1 MGLVRLYGRHGDI
14 IFPMGIRILPPEIV
28 ARIAAGEVVTSP
40 AAVVKELIENA
51 LDAGATRI
59 EVEIRRGGVD
69 LIRVKDDGTGIPAD
83 EVRLAFQRHATSKLA
98 VGREPTAADLGRI
111 VTLGFRGEALAAI
124 AQAADVTLISRTR
137 SDPAGRFIRLA
148 AGNVLEE
155 GSRPAAPGTVVT
167 VRNLFAHLPA
177 RRRFLRDPRVEAAEV
192 GQVVGRFAL
201 AYPEVEFKFLS
212 EGRVRL
218 QTAGDGQLRSAAAEV
233 WGDSVARQLIEAGR
247 VVEPGRLAVTGL
259 VGPPALHRPTRNELA
274 VFVNRRWVQN
284 RRLYAAFEAAYVG
297 VIPAGRHPVGV
308 INLLLDPSEVD
319 VNVHPAKLEVRFVYE
334 NEVLTALRQ
343 TVREALKAQGYV
355 PDLELAGAADG
366 AQLAFGLEPAA
377 SHPDGPGRLPRL
389 RVIGQ
394 FEGKF
399 ILAEGPDGLYVF
411 DQHVVHERV
420 LYDAFRRALAA
431 GQVETQGLLDPV
443 AVELA
448 VHEAALLAAPDA
460 RLKLEAAGFIFE
472 NFGPDAVLVRG
483 VPALFAGSA
492 DPTALFKEAVAAI
505 SAAAEGGA
513 AGSWEHRLAA
523 RLACRRAVKAGDP
536 LTERDMQDLIDR
548 LESAELV
555 STCPHGRHIF
565 RRLPS
570 QYLASAFGRA

>member
-1 MGLVRLYGRHGDI
+1 MA
-14 IFPMGIRILPPEIV
+14 IRVLPPEVV

-51 LDAGATRI
+51 LDAGATRV

-69 LIRVKDDGTGIPAD
+69 LIRVKDDGAGIPAG

-98 VGREPTAADLGRI
+98 VGRQPTVADLGRI
-111 VTLGFRGEALAAI
+111 VSLGFRGEALAAI
-124 AQAADVTLISRTR
+124 AQAADVTLLTRTR
-137 SDPAGRFIRLA
+137 SDPAGRFIRVA

-155 GSRPAAPGTVVT
+155 ADRPAAPGTVVT

-201 AYPEVEFKFLS
+201 GYPEVEFKFLS
-212 EGRVRL
+212 EGRLRL
-218 QTAGDGQLRSAAAEV
+218 HTPGDGQTRSAVAEV

-247 VVEPGRLAVTGL
+247 VVEPGRLAITGL
-259 VGPPALHRPTRNELA
+259 VGPPGLHRPTRNELA

-308 INLLLDPSEVD
+308 INLLLDPAEVD

-334 NEVLTALRQ
+334 NEVLTAVRQ

-355 PDLELAGAADG
+355 PDLELAGAGDG
-366 AQLAFGLEPAA
+366 AQLAFGLEPAPA
-377 SHPDGPGRLPRL
+377 YPEGPGRLPRL

-420 LYDAFRRALAA
+420 LYDAFRRALAG

-443 AVELA
+443 PVELTA
-448 VHEAALLAAPDA
+448 QESPLLAAADA
-460 RLKLEAAGFIFE
+460 RTRLEAAGFIFE
-472 NFGPDAVLVRG
+472 NFGPDAVLLRG
-483 VPALFAGSA
+483 VPALFAGAAEPAS
-492 DPTALFKEAVAAI
+492 LFKEAVAAL
-505 SAAAEGGA
+505 SAEDSVG
-513 AGSWEHRLAA
+513 GSWEHRLAA

-555 STCPHGRHIF
+555 STCPHGRHVF

>member
-1 MGLVRLYGRHGDI
+1 MA
-14 IFPMGIRILPPEIV
+14 IRVLPPEVV
-28 ARIAAGEVVTSP
+28 ARFGAGEVATSP

-51 LDAGATRI
+51 LDAGATRV

-69 LIRVKDDGTGIPAD
+69 LIRVKDDGAGIPAG

-98 VGREPTAADLGRI
+98 VGRQPTVADLGRI
-111 VTLGFRGEALAAI
+111 VSLGFRGEALAAI
-124 AQAADVTLISRTR
+124 AQAADVTLLTRTR
-137 SDPAGRFIRLA
+137 SDPAGRFIRVA

-155 GSRPAAPGTVVT
+155 ADRPAAPGTVVT

-201 AYPEVEFKFLS
+201 GYPEVEFKFLS
-212 EGRVRL
+212 EGRLRL
-218 QTAGDGQLRSAAAEV
+218 HTPGDGQTRSAVAEV

-247 VVEPGRLAVTGL
+247 VVEPGRLAITGL
-259 VGPPALHRPTRNELA
+259 VGPPGLHRPTRNELA

-308 INLLLDPSEVD
+308 INLLLDPAEVD

-334 NEVLTALRQ
+334 NEVLTAVRQ

-355 PDLELAGAADG
+355 PDLELAGAGDG
-366 AQLAFGLEPAA
+366 AQLAFGLEPAPA
-377 SHPDGPGRLPRL
+377 YPEGPGRLPRL

-420 LYDAFRRALAA
+420 LYDAFRRALAG

-443 AVELA
+443 PVELTA
-448 VHEAALLAAPDA
+448 QESPLLAAADA
-460 RLKLEAAGFIFE
+460 RTRLEAAGFIFE
-472 NFGPDAVLVRG
+472 NFGPDAVLLRG
-483 VPALFAGSA
+483 VPALFAGAA
-492 DPTALFKEAVAAI
+492 DPASLFKEAVAAL
-505 SAAAEGGA
+505 SAEDSVGR
-513 AGSWEHRLAA
+513 SWEHRLAA

-555 STCPHGRHIF
+555 STCPHGRHVF

>member
-1 MGLVRLYGRHGDI
+1 MGSFKIIRRAQAI
-14 IFPMGIRILPPEIV
+14 IFPMGIRILPPEVV

-40 AAVVKELIENA
+40 AAVVKELVENA

-59 EVEIRRGGVD
+59 EVEVRRGGID
-69 LIRVKDDGTGIPAD
+69 LIRVKDDGTGIPAA
-83 EVRLAFQRHATSKLA
+83 EVRLAFQRHATSKLS
-98 VGREPTAADLGRI
+98 GPADLGRI

-124 AQAADVTLISRTR
+124 AQAADVTLITRTR
-137 SDPAGRFIRLA
+137 TDPAGTYIRVA
-148 AGNVLEE
+148 GGNVLDT

-201 AYPEVEFKFLS
+201 AYPEVEFKLVS

-218 QTAGDGQLRSAAAEV
+218 QTAGDGQLRSAVAEV
-233 WGDSVARQLIEAGR
+233 WGETVARQLIEVGR
-247 VVEPGRLAVTGL
+247 VVEPGRLAVSGL
-259 VGPPALHRPTRNELA
+259 VGPPAVHRPSRNDLA

-284 RRLYAAFEAAYVG
+284 RRLYGAVEAAYVG

-308 INLLLDPSEVD
+308 VNLLLDPAEVD
-319 VNVHPAKLEVRFVYE
+319 VNVHPAKAEVRLSYE

-343 TVREALKAQGYV
+343 AVRDALKTHGFV
-355 PDLELAGAADG
+355 PELELAGVGDG
-366 AQLAFGLEPAA
+366 AQLAFGLEAA
-377 SHPDGPGRLPRL
+377 PGRPETPGRLPRL

-420 LYDAFRRALAA
+420 LYDAFLRALAA
-431 GQVETQGLLDPV
+431 GRVETQGLLDPLPV
-443 AVELA
+443 DLA
-448 VHEAALLAAPDA
+448 PQEAPVLADPAGLG
-460 RLKLEAAGFIFE
+460 RLRAAGFVLE
-472 NFGPDAVLVRG
+472 PFGPDAVLLRG
-483 VPALFAGSA
+483 VPAVFAGA
-492 DPTALFKEAVAAI
+492 VHPATLLKEAVAALA
-505 SAAAEGGA
+505 SSD
-513 AGSWEHRLAA
+513 AGPWEHRLAA
-523 RLACRRAVKAGDP
+523 RLACRRAVKAGEP
-536 LTERDMQDLIDR
+536 LTERDMQELIDR
-548 LESAELV
+548 LGSAELV

>member
-1 MGLVRLYGRHGDI
+1 
-14 IFPMGIRILPPEIV
+14 MGIRILPPEVV

-51 LDAGATRI
+51 LDAGATQI
-59 EVEIRRGGVD
+59 EVEVRRGGID
-69 LIRVKDDGTGIPAD
+69 LIRVKDNGSGIPAP
-83 EVRLAFQRHATSKLA
+83 EVRLAFHRHATSKLS
-98 VGREPTAADLGRI
+98 GLPDLGRI

-124 AQAADVTLISRTR
+124 GQAADVTLITR
-137 SDPAGRFIRLA
+137 ARGEPAGSYIRVV
-148 AGNVLEE
+148 GGQVVDE
-155 GSRPAAPGTVVT
+155 GRRPAVPGTVVT

-201 AYPEVEFKFLS
+201 AYPEIEFTFTS

-218 QTAGDGQLRSAAAEV
+218 RTAGDGQLRAAVAEV
-233 WGDSVARQLIEAGR
+233 WGDEVARQLIDVGR

-259 VGPPALHRPTRNELA
+259 VGPPALHRPTRNELV

-284 RRLYAAFEAAYVG
+284 RRLYAALEAAYVG
-297 VIPAGRHPVGV
+297 VIPAGRHPVGAV
-308 INLLLDPSEVD
+308 NILLDPAEVD
-319 VNVHPAKLEVRFVYE
+319 VNVHPAKAEVRFVYE
-334 NEVLTALRQ
+334 GEVLTALRQ
-343 TVREALKAQGYV
+343 AVREALKAQGFV
-355 PDLELAGAADG
+355 PELELAGVGGGEG
-366 AQLAFGLEPAA
+366 AQLAFGLEPEPVGREA
-377 SHPDGPGRLPRL
+377 PNRLPRL

-431 GQVETQGLLDPV
+431 GRVETQGLLDPV
-443 AVELA
+443 PVELTA
-448 VHEAALLAAPDA
+448 QEAPILAGAEV
-460 RLKLEAAGFIFE
+460 RSNLEAAGFRFE
-472 NFGPDAVLVRG
+472 PFGPDAVLLRG
-483 VPALFAGSA
+483 IPALFAGA
-492 DPTALFKEAVAAI
+492 PDPVALFKEAVAALLTAEDAP
-505 SAAAEGGA
+505 AAQ
-513 AGSWEHRLAA
+513 GSWEHRVAA

-536 LTERDMQDLIDR
+536 LTERDMQELIDR

>member
-1 MGLVRLYGRHGDI
+1 
-14 IFPMGIRILPPEIV
+14 MGIRILPPEVV

-40 AAVVKELIENA
+40 AAVVKELVENA
-51 LDAGATRI
+51 LDAGATRVEI
-59 EVEIRRGGVD
+59 EIRRGGID
-69 LIRVKDDGTGIPAD
+69 FIRVKDDGVGISAA
-83 EVRLAFQRHATSKLA
+83 EVRLAFQRHATSKLS
-98 VGREPTAADLGRI
+98 GLADLGRI

-137 SDPAGRFIRLA
+137 SDPAGRYIRVA
-148 AGNVLEE
+148 GGNVLEE

-201 AYPEVEFKFLS
+201 AYPEIEFKFLS

-233 WGDSVARQLIEAGR
+233 WGDSVARQLIEVGR
-247 VVEPGRLAVTGL
+247 VVEPGRLAVAGL
-259 VGPPALHRPTRNELA
+259 VGPPTLHRPTRNELA
-274 VFVNRRWVQN
+274 IFVNRRWVQN
-284 RRLYAAFEAAYVG
+284 RRLYAALEAAYVG
-297 VIPAGRHPVGV
+297 IIPAGRHPVGV
-308 INLLLDPSEVD
+308 INLLLDPAEVD
-319 VNVHPAKLEVRFVYE
+319 VNVHPAKAEVRFVYE
-334 NEVLTALRQ
+334 SEVLTAVRQ
-343 TVREALKAQGYV
+343 AVRDALKAQGYV
-355 PDLELAGAADG
+355 PDLELAGVGGRDG
-366 AQLAFGLEPAA
+366 AQLAFGLESARA
-377 SHPDGPGRLPRL
+377 HPEGSGRLPRL
-389 RVIGQ
+389 RAIGQ

-431 GQVETQGLLDPV
+431 GQVETQGLLDP
-443 AVELA
+443 APVELTPQ
-448 VHEAALLAAPDA
+448 ETPLLAEASARA
-460 RLKLEAAGFIFE
+460 RLKAAGFAFE
-472 NFGPDAVLVRG
+472 AFGPDAVLVRG
-483 VPALFAGSA
+483 VPALFAGAA
-492 DPTALFKEAVAAI
+492 DPATLFKEAVAAL
-505 SAAAEGGA
+505 SAEDAAG
-513 AGSWEHRLAA
+513 GSWEHRLAA

-570 QYLASAFGRA
+570 QYLASAFGRT

>member
-1 MGLVRLYGRHGDI
+1 
-14 IFPMGIRILPPEIV
+14 MGIRILPPEVV

-51 LDAGATRI
+51 LDAGATQV
-59 EVEIRRGGVD
+59 EVEIRRGGID
-69 LIRVKDDGTGIPAD
+69 LIRVKDNGSGIPAP
-83 EVRLAFQRHATSKLA
+83 EVRLAFHRHATSKLS
-98 VGREPTAADLGRI
+98 GLSDLGRI

-124 AQAADVTLISRTR
+124 GQAADVTLITRTR
-137 SDPAGRFIRLA
+137 TDPVGSYIRVV
-148 AGNVLEE
+148 GGEVVEE
-155 GSRPAAPGTVVT
+155 GRRPAAPGTVVT

-201 AYPEVEFKFLS
+201 AYPEIEFKFTS
-212 EGRVRL
+212 EGRLRL
-218 QTAGDGQLRSAAAEV
+218 RTAGDGQLRAAVSEV
-233 WGDSVARQLIEAGR
+233 WGDAVARQLTEVGK

-284 RRLYAAFEAAYVG
+284 RRLYAALEAAYVG

-308 INLLLDPSEVD
+308 VNLLVDPSEVD
-319 VNVHPAKLEVRFVYE
+319 VNVHPAKAEVRFIYE
-334 NEVLTALRQ
+334 GEVLVALRQ
-343 TVREALKAQGYV
+343 AVREALKAQGFV
-355 PDLELAGAADG
+355 PELELAGMGGGDG
-366 AQLAFGLEPAA
+366 TQLAFGLEPELVGREALN
-377 SHPDGPGRLPRL
+377 RLPRL

-431 GQVETQGLLDPV
+431 GRVETQGLLDPMP
-443 AVELA
+443 VELTA
-448 VHEAALLAAPDA
+448 HEAPILARPEV
-460 RLKLEAAGFIFE
+460 RSNLETAGFRFE
-472 NFGPDAVLVRG
+472 PFGPDAVLLRG
-483 VPALFAGSA
+483 IPAIFAGA
-492 DPTALFKEAVAAI
+492 TDPAALFKEAVAALLTTED
-505 SAAAEGGA
+505 APAAE
-513 AGSWEHRLAA
+513 GSWEHRVAA
-523 RLACRRAVKAGDP
+523 CLACRRAVKAGEP
-536 LTERDMQDLIDR
+536 LTERDMQELIDR

>member
-1 MGLVRLYGRHGDI
+1 
-14 IFPMGIRILPPEIV
+14 MGIRILPPEVV

-51 LDAGATRI
+51 LDAGATQV
-59 EVEIRRGGVD
+59 EVEVRRGGID
-69 LIRVKDDGTGIPAD
+69 LIRVKDNGSGIPAP
-83 EVRLAFQRHATSKLA
+83 EVRLAFQRHATSKLS
-98 VGREPTAADLGRI
+98 GLPELGRI

-124 AQAADVTLISRTR
+124 GQAADVTLITRTR
-137 SDPAGRFIRLA
+137 AEPAGSYIRVV
-148 AGNVLEE
+148 GGQVVDE
-155 GSRPAAPGTVVT
+155 GRRPAVPGTVVT

-201 AYPEVEFKFLS
+201 AYPEIEFKFTS

-218 QTAGDGQLRSAAAEV
+218 RTAGDGQLRTAVAEV
-233 WGDSVARQLIEAGR
+233 WGDEVARQLIEVGR

-259 VGPPALHRPTRNELA
+259 VGPPALHRPTRNELV

-284 RRLYAAFEAAYVG
+284 RRLYAALEAAYVG
-297 VIPAGRHPVGV
+297 VIPAGRHPVGAV
-308 INLLLDPSEVD
+308 NILLDPAEVD
-319 VNVHPAKLEVRFVYE
+319 VNVHPAKAEVRFVYE
-334 NEVLTALRQ
+334 GEVLTALRQ
-343 TVREALKAQGYV
+343 AVREALKAQGFV
-355 PDLELAGAADG
+355 PELELAGVGGGEG
-366 AQLAFGLEPAA
+366 AQLAFGLEP
-377 SHPDGPGRLPRL
+377 GPVGREAPNRLPRL

-431 GQVETQGLLDPV
+431 GRVETQGLLDPV
-443 AVELA
+443 PVELTA
-448 VHEAALLAAPDA
+448 QEAPILAGAEV
-460 RLKLEAAGFIFE
+460 RSNLEAAGFRFE
-472 NFGPDAVLVRG
+472 PFGPDAVLLRG
-483 VPALFAGSA
+483 IPALFAGAA
-492 DPTALFKEAVAAI
+492 DPTALFKEALAALLT
-505 SAAAEGGA
+505 AEDAPAAE
-513 AGSWEHRLAA
+513 GSWEHRVAA

-536 LTERDMQDLIDR
+536 LTERDMQELIDR